1 MKNLDLSCA
10 ELGRKL
16 AETKINGNYV
26 DETVFTAALGVLE
39 EQGLYACFLYLQA
52 REGEAGKSISQDSA
66 RFLSEVL
73 QGRPQ
78 GNTLAFVK
86 SLADDLDQLL
96 FARDLLRQG
105 FVYARYHAKAR
116 GRTGDGK

>member
-1 MKNLDLSCA
+1 MKNLDLACA

-16 AETKINGNYV
+16 AEDNGI

-39 EQGLYACFLYLQA
+39 EQGPYACFLYLKG
-52 REGEAGKSISQDSA
+52 REGETGEQIGQESA
-66 RFLSEVL
+66 QFLSDVL
-73 QGRPQ
+73 KGGHRKDDV
-78 GNTLAFVK
+78 LEFVR

-96 FARDLLRQG
+96 FARDLLRQA

-116 GRTGDGK
+116 ASAGGEK